1 MWKYLSNKGVIMKK
15 PLFLLIPFFVFTS
28 CATFKMSDLKPYP
41 KNKNLLPALEPRVDV
56 SSIESA
62 FTLGTSLGA
71 TTGYANKLGK
81 NSVLGTAITSTEISK
96 DPRVQDAITV
106 FDRDVKDN
114 ITNPYG
120 DRKGYILCKIAA
132 GENSTGIGWSF
143 ASGFFLFIP
152 NFVGMPLAHYVT
164 TLDVEVEIYNLSE
177 KLIRRYNSQCQHD
190 TWSAFY
196 YGYGLNFNA
205 AKRKAGLEAFKCAMN
220 DIKKQ
225 IESDASDI
233 IQELNK

>member
-1 MWKYLSNKGVIMKK
+1 MKK
-15 PLFLLIPFFVFTS
+15 ALFLLIPFFVFTS

-96 DPRVQDAITV
+96 DPRVQDAITI

-132 GENSTGIGWSF
+132 GENSSGYGWAF
-143 ASGFFLFIP
+143 MSGFTLGFANLL
-152 NFVGMPLAHYVT
+152 GMPISHWVT

-177 KLIRRYNSQCQHD
+177 TLIRRYNAQCRHE
-190 TWSAFY
+190 TWNALY
-196 YGYGLNFNA
+196 YGYGLNMVA
-205 AKRKAGLEAFKCAMN
+205 AKRKAGLEAFKCSMN
-220 DIKKQ
+220 KIKKQ
-225 IESDASDI
+225 IESEASDI
-233 IQELNK
+233 IQELN